1 MSMYCTFF
9 IPTGYCNKLWIINNE
24 IWIWKYCLLTSTDVA
39 LVMVPVATTADI
51 LIFLDAYQEHVYA
64 IIEVCFAK
72 WILGNIT
79 ITFLSVKKGLI
90 CLQYQWPR
98 TIAQPAVVYFF
109 WGTFTSSS
117 SRNFGLFWPIW
128 AILLR
133 LLALLGVLYT
143 DLKNVAAYQ
152 NWQIWGMIRNSL
164 P

>member
-1 MSMYCTFF
+1 M
-9 IPTGYCNKLWIINNE
+9 NNE
-24 IWIWKYCLLTSTDVA
+24 FWIWKYCLLTPTDVA

-79 ITFLSVKKGLI
+79 ITFLSVNKGLI

-98 TIAQPAVVYFF
+98 TIAQPTVVYFF
-109 WGTFTSSS
+109 RGTFTSSS

-128 AILLR
+128 AILSRIHALFC
-133 LLALLGVLYT
+133 ALLQIYIMRWWTKMDKFEVWYVL
-143 DLKNVAAYQ
+143 
-152 NWQIWGMIRNSL
+152 QILLCWVSG
-164 P
+164 